1 VPPRTPVRKK
11 REGGIDVGYVTV
23 TYRSVFLTIFALL
36 FLTGAIL
43 YFAFPKQTTD
53 LASSI
58 GSRVGAWFD
67 KTMGKPSEGKGK
79 KPAGQQKATFTML
92 EGTVKVKKKDS
103 NTWATA
109 SYDLQL
115 EKGDVVQTSSEGMA
129 KIVFADLTNYTV
141 KPDSLIVVED
151 NSTTADDKTNVAV
164 QVTTGTVDLA
174 TGTFTQGSRSQVI
187 VAGTTAEF
195 GAESQAKVVSDP
207 RAGNNEILVT
217 KGKGE
222 INQGGQLISLASYE
236 KVSFNPAQGKLVK
249 SKEVAPPILIDPANM
264 LPVFATGEKTNVKFS
279 WTPVEGSR
287 GYHVRIARN
296 PYFTQMLK
304 DIKVATTDLVVPDIV
319 EGAYYWSVQSLDPTG
334 RESLESERNR
344 FTVIRRSTGAEVPLT
359 LDDFIQHGRVIEVRG
374 KTDPTARVMVNGGEV
389 PALNADGTF
398 RYYTPPLPNGENL
411 ITVTAQTARGGV
423 NTLTKKVV
431 IQ

>member
-1 VPPRTPVRKK
+1 MPARPPVRKK

-23 TYRSVFLTIFALL
+23 TYRSVFMAIFAVL
-36 FLTGAIL
+36 FLAGAIA

-53 LASSI
+53 LANALSNRI
-58 GSRVGAWFD
+58 GAWYD
-67 KTMGKPSEGKGK
+67 KAMANQPEGKGK

-164 QVTTGTVDLA
+164 QVTTGTVDLS
-174 TGTFTQGSRSQVI
+174 TGTFSQGSKSQVI
-187 VAGTTAEF
+187 IAGTTAEF
-195 GAESQAKVVSDP
+195 GAEAQAKVVSDP
-207 RAGNNEILVT
+207 RGGNNEILVT
-217 KGKGE
+217 KGTGE
-222 INQGGQLISLASYE
+222 INQGGQIVKLGSYE
-236 KVSFNPAQGKLVK
+236 KVSFDPAKGKLAK
-249 SKEVAPPILIDPANM
+249 SKEVAPPVLIDPANM
-264 LPVFATGEKTNVKFS
+264 LPVFANGEKTNVKFS
-279 WTPVEGSR
+279 WTPVDASR

-304 DIKVATTDLVVPDIV
+304 DIKVATTDLTVADIG
-319 EGAYYWSVQSLDPTG
+319 EGAYYWSVQSLDTNG

-344 FTVIRRSTGAEVPLT
+344 FTVIRRSTGSEVPLT

-374 KTDPTARVMVNGGEV
+374 KTDPSARVMVNGGEV
-389 PALNADGTF
+389 PALGPDGTF
-398 RYYTPPLPNGENL
+398 RYYTPQLPNGENL
-411 ITVTAQTARGGV
+411 ITVTAQTPRGGV